1 MTNVRTGWTALLVCA
16 GLQTAA
22 AADLFLRGKV
32 TLEDGSPPGKP
43 LTIERVCIDSPDPIR
58 ASTTNAKGEYY
69 FRMPNDGFSAMSWA
83 RTCAL
88 RASVKTY
95 YSTSVDISEW
105 NWFSDPNLPNI
116 VLINRSEQPSFDL
129 FTHTKVPREAA
140 NAWLKA
146 AKAIQSRNWEQAD
159 FQLRVAVKTYP
170 RFSEA
175 WHALGIVSEQLG
187 DVVRAREAEHRA
199 IELNPKLLPAQMM
212 LARLDVMAQD
222 WPGALK
228 TTDALIAADAKKR
241 YPEAHIQR
249 AIAQYYLRNLNE
261 AEASAKE
268 CIRSDKNRDLPRAE
282 YILGLILEAQH
293 NLDAAREHLQR
304 YLTQAPRAAD
314 AGDVRNRLEHIGT
327 PQAADLA
334 TAMKQVVARIQPSAM
349 GEAWVPGGMKALGA
363 MANSGV
369 TSSSADFFGSYCSAL
384 VRESSPGLSSGIP
397 GYHSRLSAYMATMV
411 ELGHSG
417 ERRGAA
423 TEITLSLDDAHRK
436 NTERVLGLLGWR
448 IAKDTLELSDA
459 PGDLRRQQFA
469 AALGIDPVALQEALE
484 AGRSFPIQIPSE
496 NARLAGGDAWVSLI
510 KDLSAYPGG
519 MAEAFA
525 RDFRLGKTCAGL
537 HAMSPEAAAAVLSGI
552 GLQVLAEKLADPLAR
567 YAEAFAMSADG
578 VATPGAED
586 AWQKLTG
593 VSPRKPGAFFRA
605 LLERDEGAL
614 AAFYYTLSQA
624 DSAHQRYFTATPQ
637 RAERVYA
644 WYRDSGEPRWS
655 RIVPEERWR
664 TRLLQDLPLDSGGNV
679 RFPGGRGVWTN
690 ASNVDDETLLK
701 LPALKALLHAAGL
714 EQRRGSPLDQKSAAL
729 LAQFDAQW
737 QPLFFYF
744 EQWKWIGSAELEAL
758 AVFTQAAAK
767 LPRETQNTVL
777 AEWYSLVELISRG
790 ANTGALDAVESAKAF
805 RRVCEELASSG
816 HNAKAIELSRALG
829 GQEILRLTPARR
841 ATFDRIMAMQN
852 VPRLDDPAKA
862 AAALSGMVYAATL
875 NPDGLLVGS
884 DPLLLSKHRFAG
896 GETLFAPSRLD
907 RSNQVPGSH
916 FSGGFAGFAE
926 IAAKLAKA
934 SPVIED
940 AGPIVVGDAV
950 PVVPTQTES
959 EPSVAEAVFRSQG
972 RLVEVYAT
980 VTDSRGRYVD
990 DLTQDQFT
998 IFEQGKAQPMVGFE
1012 SRSAEVS
1019 VALLLDTTVSM
1030 EAALPAVKN
1039 AAVKLIADLRPAD
1052 SVAVYSFNDRVTALQ
1067 AFTTDKVAAKRAI
1080 LRTEPMGETALYDAL
1095 VRVNRDLS
1103 GRTGKK
1109 VIIVF
1114 TDGDDN
1120 SSTLTAQAA
1129 IQRAKGAGIPVYT
1142 IAQGEALSHPDLLKQ
1157 LADVS
1162 RATGGSAFVIHNA
1175 AEVRGVFEKIS
1186 QDLQHGY
1193 FFLFQPAPAEG
1204 QEWRSIDVRVRASG
1218 AFKIRARE
1226 GYYPE

>member
-1 MTNVRTGWTALLVCA
+1 MGWIGLLLCA

-22 AADLFLRGKV
+22 AADLFLHGKV

-43 LTIERVCIDSPDPIR
+43 VTIERVCIDSPDPIR
-58 ASTTNAKGEYY
+58 ESITNAKGEYY
-69 FRMPNDGFSAMSWA
+69 FRLPSDGFSVMSWA

-95 YSTSVDISEW
+95 YSTSVDISDW
-105 NWFSDPNLPNI
+105 KWFSDPNLPAI
-116 VLINRSEQPSFDL
+116 VLINRSEQQSFDL
-129 FTHTKVPREAA
+129 FTHTKIPREAA

-146 AKAIQSRNWEQAD
+146 AREIQSRNWEQAD
-159 FQLRVAVKTYP
+159 FQLRVAVKIHP
-170 RFSEA
+170 RFAEA

-187 DVVRAREAEHRA
+187 DVGKAREAEHRA
-199 IELNPKLLPAQMM
+199 IELNPKLLMAQMM

-222 WPGALK
+222 WTGALK
-228 TTDALIAADAKKR
+228 TTDALIAADTKKR

-249 AIAQYYLRNLNE
+249 AIAQYYLRNLDQ
-261 AEASAKE
+261 AEASAEE

-304 YLTQAPRAAD
+304 YITQAPRAAD
-314 AGDVRNRLEHIGT
+314 VADVRNRLEHLGT
-327 PQAADLA
+327 PQSTDLA
-334 TAMKQVVARIQPSAM
+334 AEMKQVVARLQPSTM

-363 MANSGV
+363 IANSGV
-369 TSSSADFFGSYCSAL
+369 TSSSADFFASYCGAL

-397 GYHSRLSAYMATMV
+397 GYHSRLSAYMATVV
-411 ELGHSG
+411 ELGRSG

-459 PGDLRRQQFA
+459 PGDVRRQQFA

-496 NARLAGGDAWVSLI
+496 NARLAGGDAWASLI
-510 KDLSAYPGG
+510 KDLPSYPGG
-519 MAEAFA
+519 MSEAFA

-537 HAMSPEAAAAVLSGI
+537 HAMSAEAAAAVLSGI
-552 GLQVLAEKLADPLAR
+552 GLQVLVEKLADPLAR

-624 DSAHQRYFTATPQ
+624 DSAHQRYFTGTPQ

-664 TRLLQDLPLDSGGNV
+664 TRLLQDLPLDFSGNV
-679 RFPGGRGVWTN
+679 RFPGGRGAWTN
-690 ASNVDDETLLK
+690 APNADDEMLLK
-701 LPALKALLHAAGL
+701 LPALKALLHASGL
-714 EQRRGSPLDQKSAAL
+714 EQRRGGPFDLKSAAL

-737 QPLFFYF
+737 QPLFSYF
-744 EQWKWIGSAELEAL
+744 EQLKWIGSAELEAL
-758 AVFTQAAAK
+758 AVFTQAAGK

-790 ANTGALDAVESAKAF
+790 GKTGALDAVESAKAF
-805 RRVCEELASSG
+805 RRVCEDLASSG
-816 HNAKAIELSRALG
+816 HNAKAIELARALG
-829 GQEILRLTPARR
+829 GQELLRFTPARR
-841 ATFDRIMAMQN
+841 VVFGRIMTMQN

-862 AAALSGMVYAATL
+862 AAALSGMIYAATL
-875 NPDGLLVGS
+875 DPDGLLVSS
-884 DPLLLSKHRFAG
+884 DPMLLSKHRFAG

-907 RSNQVPGSH
+907 RSNQAPGSH

-926 IAAKLAKA
+926 IAAKLATA

-940 AGPIVVGDAV
+940 AGPIVVGDAA
-950 PVVPTQTES
+950 PVLPTQTEL
-959 EPSVAEAVFRSQG
+959 EPGAAAEAVFRSQG

-990 DLTQDQFT
+990 DLVQDQFT

-1019 VALLLDTTVSM
+1019 VALLLDTTASM
-1030 EAALPAVKN
+1030 EAALPSVKN
-1039 AAVKLIADLRPAD
+1039 AAMKLISDLRPAD

-1067 AFTTDKVAAKRAI
+1067 AFTTDKLAAKRAI

-1142 IAQGEALSHPDLLKQ
+1142 IAQGEALSHPELLKQ

-1162 RATGGSAFVIHNA
+1162 RATGGSAFAIHNA
-1175 AEVRGVFEKIS
+1175 AEVRAVFERIS

-1204 QEWRSIDVRVRASG
+1204 QEWRSIDVKIRASG